1 MGQEEQEVREQVPL
15 LLQVRELVL
24 PQPQA
29 LLLVLLLVRE
39 RVLEQQVLAFCLP
52 LDLQI

>member
-1 MGQEEQEVREQVPL
+1 MEQVVQEQVLL
-15 LLQVRELVL
+15 LLQVREQVL

-39 RVLEQQVLAFCLP
+39 QVLEQQVLASYLP
-52 LDLQI
+52 IDLQI

>member
-1 MGQEEQEVREQVPL
+1 MEQEEQEVREQVL
-15 LLQVRELVL
+15 LLLLVRERVL
-24 PQPQA
+24 P